1 MQIEIKE
8 VVSKRQLRRFADFP
22 NKMYR
27 HNAYYVPQ
35 LLSEE
40 IKVLSPKKNPAF
52 ELCEAKYWFA
62 YEGRKVV
69 GRVAGI
75 INYGYNQKT
84 GKKYARFGWLDFIE
98 KEEVLHALIQTVE
111 EWARSRGAEILHGP
125 LGFSDFDASGVLVEG
140 FDELPTAY
148 GKYNYP
154 YYGTF
159 LEKEGFIKETDW
171 VEYNVKVP
179 EATPEKYLTM
189 ASLVEKRYDLRC
201 ASLTNKKKLLAH
213 ADGIFELLNKAY
225 MKLHGFSELNPGQLE
240 DLKNHFL
247 PMLQLKY
254 VSVVLDPK
262 DKVVAFAICLPSLSK
277 ALQKN
282 RGRMYPFGFIPILRA
297 LRKND
302 TLDTLLIAIDE
313 EYRDKGTMALMFK
326 NIGDAIMKNGI
337 TNIETT
343 RELEDNRN
351 VQNLWNKLE
360 LRQHKRA
367 RCYEKHLIH
376 D

>member
-8 VVSKRQLRRFADFP
+8 VVSRRQLRRFAAFP
-22 NKMYR
+22 NKLYK

-35 LLSEE
+35 LLSGEMN
-40 IKVLSPKKNPAF
+40 VLSAKKNPAF
-52 ELCEAKYWFA
+52 EFCEAKYWFA
-62 YEGRKVV
+62 CEDNKVV

-75 INYGYNQKT
+75 INHGYNKKT

-111 EWARSRGAEILHGP
+111 EWARSKNAKILHGP

-140 FDELPTAY
+140 FNEIPTAY
-148 GKYNYP
+148 GKYNFP
-154 YYGTF
+154 YYDEF
-159 LEKEGFIKETDW
+159 LGKEGFTKETDW
-171 VEYNVKVP
+171 VEYNIKVP
-179 EATPEKYLTM
+179 DATPEKYLTM
-189 ASLVEKRYDLRC
+189 ASIVEKRYNLRC
-201 ASLTNKKKLLAH
+201 APVSGKKDLLTY
-213 ADGIFELLNKAY
+213 ADGIFHLLNKAY
-225 MKLHGFSELNPGQLE
+225 MNLHGFSELSPRQLE

-247 PMLQLKY
+247 PMLQLEY
-254 VSVVLDPK
+254 VSVVLDAK

-282 RGRMYPFGFIPILRA
+282 HGKMYPFGFIPILRA
-297 LRKND
+297 LHKND

-313 EYRDKGTMALMFK
+313 EYRDKGVMSLMFR
-326 NIGDAIMKNGI
+326 NIGDSIIQNGF

-360 LRQHKRA
+360 IRQHKRA
-367 RCYEKHLIH
+367 RCYKKDL
-376 D
+376 